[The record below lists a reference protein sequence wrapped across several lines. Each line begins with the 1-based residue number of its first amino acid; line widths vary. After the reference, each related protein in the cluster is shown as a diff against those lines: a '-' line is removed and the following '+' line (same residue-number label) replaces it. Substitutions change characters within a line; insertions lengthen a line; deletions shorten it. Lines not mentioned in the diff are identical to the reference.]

1 VDVHRELEQEILD
14 IKFDDEFHPSL
25 KHDKP
30 GILSMANSGPGTNGS
45 QFYIT
50 PFLLHG

>member
-1 VDVHRELEQEILD
+1 MSTGTGTGDPGY
-14 IKFDDEFHPSL
+14 KFDEFHPSL

-30 GILSMANSGPGTNGS
+30 GILAMANSGPGTNGS

-50 PFLLHG
+50 FLLHG